1 MGYYRYMKAKVNN
14 GKFKFP
20 VEIKGQ
26 MELPDLDVSENFSNS
41 VVKDKI
47 NSEVKEICKIKKK
60 KCQSNNLM

>member
-1 MGYYRYMKAKVNN
+1 MIAKKNN

-20 VEIKGQ
+20 VEIKG
-26 MELPDLDVSENFSNS
+26 EIDLPDFDISENFSNT

-47 NSEVKEICKIKKK
+47 TSEVKEITKIKKK

>member
-20 VEIKGQ
+20 VEIKGEI
-26 MELPDLDVSENFSNS
+26 ELPDLDISENFSNS

-47 NSEVKEICKIKKK
+47 DSKVKEICKIKKK
-60 KCQSNNLM
+60 KCRSNNLM